1 MKSHTYAALAEAVE
15 VGLYRGWDQTHR
27 DHAQPRKD
35 RLLHGLLTSVMASLT
50 KLINESEKEEQL

>member
-1 MKSHTYAALAEAVE
+1 MKSHIYDALAEAVE
-15 VGLYRGWDQTHR
+15 VGLYRGWDLTHQ

-50 KLINESEKEEQL
+50 KLINESEGQ

>member
-15 VGLYRGWDQTHR
+15 VGLYRGWDLTHR

-35 RLLHGLLTSVMASLT
+35 RLLTSVMAALT
-50 KLINESEKEEQL
+50 KLINESEE

>member
-27 DHAQPRKD
+27 DHA
-35 RLLHGLLTSVMASLT
+35 VASL
-50 KLINESEKEEQL
+50 LFILALEREE